1 MVPKDFKGV
10 NMKKKNVTRELME
23 AALCYS
29 VLAMLFLIVSGCTLS
44 FQNISTH
51 GTATDL
57 VDENQ
62 KADGKVNL
70 EIPLN
75 KMGV

>member
-1 MVPKDFKGV
+1 MRHSYFSEFMETVAFF
-10 NMKKKNVTRELME
+10 VTLALM
-23 AALCYS
+23 
-29 VLAMLFLIVSGCTLS
+29 FLLVSGCTIS

-57 VDENQ
+57 VDQ
-62 KADGKVNL
+62 DQGATADVKTDL

>member
-1 MVPKDFKGV
+1 MSEV
-10 NMKKKNVTRELME
+10 RSLI
-23 AALCYS
+23 L
-29 VLAMLFLIVSGCTLS
+29 LFGWMSIAILVFFLFTSCTIS

-62 KADGKVNL
+62 AASPNVDTNL
-70 EIPLN
+70 TLPVSAL
-75 KMGV
+75 

>member
-1 MVPKDFKGV
+1 MKQALFVSMMCFGFIILFFMV
-10 NMKKKNVTRELME
+10 
-23 AALCYS
+23 
-29 VLAMLFLIVSGCTLS
+29 GCTIS

-62 KADGKVNL
+62 GATADVKPNIQ
-70 EIPLN
+70 IPSPI
-75 KMGV
+75 